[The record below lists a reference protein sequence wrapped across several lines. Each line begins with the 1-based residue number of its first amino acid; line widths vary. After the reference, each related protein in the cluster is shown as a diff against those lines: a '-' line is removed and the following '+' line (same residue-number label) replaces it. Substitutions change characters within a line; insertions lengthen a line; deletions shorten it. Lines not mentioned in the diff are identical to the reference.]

1 MIKNAPD
8 TKPHPEGLLNC
19 GVLRA
24 RIDVLFIANI
34 CRALIFTH
42 IPSPHTPLSL
52 SSPIAAVHEV
62 QRADTGAHIEAAIA
76 AVGSERYVQYTG
88 LEKRNI
94 RANTKQFGPN

>member
-1 MIKNAPD
+1 M
-8 TKPHPEGLLNC
+8 
-19 GVLRA
+19 RA

-42 IPSPHTPLSL
+42 PHTHTPLSL
-52 SSPIAAVHEV
+52 TSPIAAVHEV

>member
-1 MIKNAPD
+1 M
-8 TKPHPEGLLNC
+8 
-19 GVLRA
+19 VRA
-24 RIDVLFIANI
+24 RIDVLFIVNI

-42 IPSPHTPLSL
+42 IPPHTPPSL
-52 SSPIAAVHEV
+52 TSPIAAVHEV

-76 AVGSERYVQYTG
+76 AAGSERYVQYTG

>member
-1 MIKNAPD
+1 M
-8 TKPHPEGLLNC
+8 
-19 GVLRA
+19 VRA

-42 IPSPHTPLSL
+42 IPLHTSL
-52 SSPIAAVHEV
+52 TSPIAAVHEV

-76 AVGSERYVQYTG
+76 AVGSERYVQHTR
-88 LEKRNI
+88 LKKRNF